1 MAPVYERKEQ
11 LMEVKTETQVVEQNA
26 VTESVAAETPKRKT
40 RTRKAAEKTVKPIVP
55 KDIDPEQY
63 VTVRNGFQGR
73 LVYVSKHTGERF
85 VWDQFGAEQEMEL
98 RELKNAKNS
107 YKKFFEN
114 NWFMFDEDWIVDYLG
129 VQRFYRNAVRIE
141 DFDEI
146 FQKDAETISQ
156 IIGGMSDGQK
166 KSVAYRAR
174 VLIAEGEIDSNKA
187 IAALEESLGVELIER

>member
-1 MAPVYERKEQ
+1 
-11 LMEVKTETQVVEQNA
+11 MEDKTETQVVEQNA
-26 VTESVAAETPKRKT
+26 VTESVAAEAPKRKT
-40 RTRKAAEKTVKPIVP
+40 RTKKAAEKTVKPIVP

-146 FQKDAETISQ
+146 FQKDAKTISE
-156 IIGGMSDGQK
+156 IISDMSDGQK

-174 VLIAEGEIDSNKA
+174 VLIADGAIDSNKA
-187 IAALEESLGVELIER
+187 IAALEESLGVELVERDR

>member
-1 MAPVYERKEQ
+1 
-11 LMEVKTETQVVEQNA
+11 MEDKTETQVVEQNA

-40 RTRKAAEKTVKPIVP
+40 RTKKAAEKTVKPIVP

-146 FQKDAETISQ
+146 FQKDAKTIYE
-156 IIGGMSDGQK
+156 IISDMSDGQK

-174 VLIAEGEIDSNKA
+174 VLIADGAIDSNKA
-187 IAALEESLGVELIER
+187 ITALEESLGVELVERDR

>member
-1 MAPVYERKEQ
+1 
-11 LMEVKTETQVVEQNA
+11 MEDKTKTQVVEQNA

-40 RTRKAAEKTVKPIVP
+40 RTKKAAEKTVKPIVP

-146 FQKDAETISQ
+146 FQKDAKTISE
-156 IIGGMSDGQK
+156 IISDMSDGQK

-174 VLIAEGEIDSNKA
+174 VLIADGAIDSNKA
-187 IAALEESLGVELIER
+187 ITALEESLGVELVERDR

>member
-1 MAPVYERKEQ
+1 
-11 LMEVKTETQVVEQNA
+11 MEDKTETQIVEQNA

-40 RTRKAAEKTVKPIVP
+40 RSKKAAEKTVKPIVP

-146 FQKDAETISQ
+146 FQKDAKTISE
-156 IIGGMSDGQK
+156 IISDMSDGQK

-174 VLIAEGEIDSNKA
+174 VLIADGAIDSNKA
-187 IAALEESLGVELIER
+187 ITALEESLGVELVERDR

>member
-1 MAPVYERKEQ
+1 
-11 LMEVKTETQVVEQNA
+11 MEVKTETQVVEQNA

-55 KDIDPEQY
+55 KDIDHEQY

-174 VLIAEGEIDSNKA
+174 VLIADGAIDSNKA

>member
-1 MAPVYERKEQ
+1 
-11 LMEVKTETQVVEQNA
+11 MENKTETQVVEQNA
-26 VTESVAAETPKRKT
+26 VTESVTAEAPKRRTRAKKVAETTEPKR
-40 RTRKAAEKTVKPIVP
+40 IIP
-55 KDIDPEQY
+55 KDIDPDQY
-63 VTVRNGFQGR
+63 VTVRNGFQGK
-73 LVYVSKHTGERF
+73 LVYISKHTGERF

-146 FQKDAETISQ
+146 FQKDAKTISE
-156 IIGGMSDGQK
+156 IISDMSDGQK

-174 VLIAEGEIDSNKA
+174 VLIADGAIDSNKA
-187 IAALEESLGVELIER
+187 ITALEESLGVELVERDR

>member
-1 MAPVYERKEQ
+1 
-11 LMEVKTETQVVEQNA
+11 MEDKTETQVVEQNA

-40 RTRKAAEKTVKPIVP
+40 RTKKAAEKTVKPIVP

-146 FQKDAETISQ
+146 FQKDAKTISE
-156 IIGGMSDGQK
+156 IISDMSDGQK

-174 VLIAEGEIDSNKA
+174 VLIADGAIDSNKA
-187 IAALEESLGVELIER
+187 ITALEESLGVELIERDR

>member
-1 MAPVYERKEQ
+1 
-11 LMEVKTETQVVEQNA
+11 MEDKTETQVVEQNA

-40 RTRKAAEKTVKPIVP
+40 RTKKAAEKTVKPIVP

-146 FQKDAETISQ
+146 FQKDAKTISE
-156 IIGGMSDGQK
+156 IISDMSDGQK

-174 VLIAEGEIDSNKA
+174 VLIADGGIDSNKA
-187 IAALEESLGVELIER
+187 ITALEESLGVELVERDR

>member
-1 MAPVYERKEQ
+1 
-11 LMEVKTETQVVEQNA
+11 MEDKTETQVVEQNA

-40 RTRKAAEKTVKPIVP
+40 RTKKSAEKTVKPIVP

-146 FQKDAETISQ
+146 FQKDAKTISE
-156 IIGGMSDGQK
+156 IISDMSDGQK

-174 VLIAEGEIDSNKA
+174 VLIADGAIDSNKA
-187 IAALEESLGVELIER
+187 ITALEESLGVELVERDR

>member
-1 MAPVYERKEQ
+1 
-11 LMEVKTETQVVEQNA
+11 MEDKTETQVVEQNA

-40 RTRKAAEKTVKPIVP
+40 RTKKAAEKTVKPIVP

-73 LVYVSKHTGERF
+73 LVYVSKHTGEIF

-146 FQKDAETISQ
+146 FQKDAKTISE
-156 IIGGMSDGQK
+156 IISDMSDGQK

-174 VLIAEGEIDSNKA
+174 VLIADGAIDSNKA
-187 IAALEESLGVELIER
+187 ITALEESLGVELVERDR

>member
-1 MAPVYERKEQ
+1 
-11 LMEVKTETQVVEQNA
+11 MEDKTETQVVEQNA
-26 VTESVAAETPKRKT
+26 VTESVAAEAPKRKT
-40 RTRKAAEKTVKPIVP
+40 RTKKAAEKTVKPIVP

-114 NWFMFDEDWIVDYLG
+114 NWFMFDEEWIVDYLG

-146 FQKDAETISQ
+146 FQKDAKTISE
-156 IIGGMSDGQK
+156 IISDMSDGQK

-174 VLIAEGEIDSNKA
+174 VLIADGAIDSNKA
-187 IAALEESLGVELIER
+187 ITALEESLGVELVERDR

>member
-1 MAPVYERKEQ
+1 
-11 LMEVKTETQVVEQNA
+11 MEDKTETQVVEQNA
-26 VTESVAAETPKRKT
+26 VTESVAAENPKRKT
-40 RTRKAAEKTVKPIVP
+40 RTKKAAEKTVKPIVP

-146 FQKDAETISQ
+146 FQKDAKTISE
-156 IIGGMSDGQK
+156 IISDMSDGQK

-174 VLIAEGEIDSNKA
+174 VLIADGAIDSNKA
-187 IAALEESLGVELIER
+187 ITALEESLGVELVERDR

>member
-1 MAPVYERKEQ
+1 
-11 LMEVKTETQVVEQNA
+11 MEVKTETQVVEQN
-26 VTESVAAETPKRKT
+26 AAETPKRKT

>member
-1 MAPVYERKEQ
+1 
-11 LMEVKTETQVVEQNA
+11 MEDKTETKVVEQNA

-40 RTRKAAEKTVKPIVP
+40 RTKKAAEKTVKPIVP

-146 FQKDAETISQ
+146 FQKDAKTISE
-156 IIGGMSDGQK
+156 IINDMSDGQK

-174 VLIAEGEIDSNKA
+174 VLIADGAIDSNKA
-187 IAALEESLGVELIER
+187 ITALEESLGVELVERDR

>member
-1 MAPVYERKEQ
+1 
-11 LMEVKTETQVVEQNA
+11 MEDKTETQVVEQNA

-40 RTRKAAEKTVKPIVP
+40 RTKKAAEKTVKPIVP

-146 FQKDAETISQ
+146 FQKDAKTISE
-156 IIGGMSDGQK
+156 IISDMSDGQK

-174 VLIAEGEIDSNKA
+174 VLISDGAIDSNKA
-187 IAALEESLGVELIER
+187 ITALEESLGVELVERDR

>member
-1 MAPVYERKEQ
+1 
-11 LMEVKTETQVVEQNA
+11 MENKTETQVVEQNA

-40 RTRKAAEKTVKPIVP
+40 RTKKAAEKTVKPIVP

-146 FQKDAETISQ
+146 FQKDAKTISE
-156 IIGGMSDGQK
+156 IISDMSDGQK

-174 VLIAEGEIDSNKA
+174 VLIADGAIDSNKA
-187 IAALEESLGVELIER
+187 ITALEESLGVELVERDR

>member
-1 MAPVYERKEQ
+1 
-11 LMEVKTETQVVEQNA
+11 MEDKTETQVVEQNA

-40 RTRKAAEKTVKPIVP
+40 RTKKAAEKTVKPIVP

-146 FQKDAETISQ
+146 FQKDAKTISE
-156 IIGGMSDGQK
+156 IISDMSDGQK

-174 VLIAEGEIDSNKA
+174 VLIADGAVDSNKA
-187 IAALEESLGVELIER
+187 ITALEESLGVELVERDR

>member
-1 MAPVYERKEQ
+1 
-11 LMEVKTETQVVEQNA
+11 MEDKTETQVVEQNA

-40 RTRKAAEKTVKPIVP
+40 LTKKAAEKTVKPIVP

-146 FQKDAETISQ
+146 FQKDAKTISE
-156 IIGGMSDGQK
+156 IISDMSDGQK

-174 VLIAEGEIDSNKA
+174 VLIADGAIDSNKA
-187 IAALEESLGVELIER
+187 ITALEESLGVELVERDR

>member
-1 MAPVYERKEQ
+1 
-11 LMEVKTETQVVEQNA
+11 MEVKTETQVVEQNA

-63 VTVRNGFQGR
+63 VTVRNGFRGR

-174 VLIAEGEIDSNKA
+174 VLIAEGAIDSNKA

>member
-1 MAPVYERKEQ
+1 
-11 LMEVKTETQVVEQNA
+11 MEDKTETQVVEQNA

-40 RTRKAAEKTVKPIVP
+40 RTKKAAEKTVKPIVP

-85 VWDQFGAEQEMEL
+85 VWGQFGAEQEMEL

-146 FQKDAETISQ
+146 FQMDAKTISE
-156 IIGGMSDGQK
+156 IISDMSDGQK

-174 VLIAEGEIDSNKA
+174 VLIADGAIDSNKA
-187 IAALEESLGVELIER
+187 ITALEESLGVELVERDR

>member
-1 MAPVYERKEQ
+1 
-11 LMEVKTETQVVEQNA
+11 MEDKTETQVVEQNA
-26 VTESVAAETPKRKT
+26 VTESVAAEAPKRKT
-40 RTRKAAEKTVKPIVP
+40 RTKKAAEKPIVP

-146 FQKDAETISQ
+146 FQKDAKTISE
-156 IIGGMSDGQK
+156 IISDMSDGQK

-174 VLIAEGEIDSNKA
+174 VLIADGAIDSNKA
-187 IAALEESLGVELIER
+187 ITALEESLGIELVERDR

>member
-1 MAPVYERKEQ
+1 
-11 LMEVKTETQVVEQNA
+11 MEDKTETQVVEQNA

-40 RTRKAAEKTVKPIVP
+40 RTKKAAEKTVKPIVP
-55 KDIDPEQY
+55 KDIDPERY

-146 FQKDAETISQ
+146 FQKDAKTISE
-156 IIGGMSDGQK
+156 IISDMSDGQK

-174 VLIAEGEIDSNKA
+174 VLIADGAIDSNKA
-187 IAALEESLGVELIER
+187 ITALEESLGVELVERDR

>member
-1 MAPVYERKEQ
+1 
-11 LMEVKTETQVVEQNA
+11 MEVKTETQVVEQNA

-146 FQKDAETISQ
+146 FQKDAETMNTATHFGVLKVSSGIRTLR
-156 IIGGMSDGQK
+156 
-166 KSVAYRAR
+166 VAPSMVVFTLQRLR
-174 VLIAEGEIDSNKA
+174 HH
-187 IAALEESLGVELIER
+187 ERMMQSR

>member
-1 MAPVYERKEQ
+1 
-11 LMEVKTETQVVEQNA
+11 MEDKTETQVVEQNA

-40 RTRKAAEKTVKPIVP
+40 RTKKAAEKTVKPIVP

-85 VWDQFGAEQEMEL
+85 VWDQFGAEKEMEL
-98 RELKNAKNS
+98 RELKNQKDS

-146 FQKDAETISQ
+146 FQKDAKTISE
-156 IIGGMSDGQK
+156 IISDMSDGQK

-174 VLIAEGEIDSNKA
+174 VLISDGAIDSNKA
-187 IAALEESLGVELIER
+187 ITALEESLGVELVERDR

>member
-1 MAPVYERKEQ
+1 
-11 LMEVKTETQVVEQNA
+11 MEDKTETQVVEQNA

-40 RTRKAAEKTVKPIVP
+40 RTKKAAEKTVKPIVP

-146 FQKDAETISQ
+146 FQKDAKTISE
-156 IIGGMSDGQK
+156 IISDMSDGQK
-166 KSVAYRAR
+166 MSVAYRAR
-174 VLIAEGEIDSNKA
+174 VLIADGAIDSNKA
-187 IAALEESLGVELIER
+187 ITALEESLGVELVERDR

>member
-1 MAPVYERKEQ
+1 
-11 LMEVKTETQVVEQNA
+11 MEDKTETQVVEQNA

-40 RTRKAAEKTVKPIVP
+40 RTKKAAEKTVKPIVP

-98 RELKNAKNS
+98 HELKNAKNS

-146 FQKDAETISQ
+146 FQKDAKTISE
-156 IIGGMSDGQK
+156 IISDMSDGQK

-174 VLIAEGEIDSNKA
+174 VLIADGAIDSNKA
-187 IAALEESLGVELIER
+187 ITALEESLGVELVERDR

>member
-1 MAPVYERKEQ
+1 
-11 LMEVKTETQVVEQNA
+11 MEDKTETQVVEQNA

-40 RTRKAAEKTVKPIVP
+40 RTKKAAEKTVKPIVP

-85 VWDQFGAEQEMEL
+85 VWDQFGSEQEMEL

-146 FQKDAETISQ
+146 FQKDAKTISE
-156 IIGGMSDGQK
+156 IISDMSDGQK

-174 VLIAEGEIDSNKA
+174 VLIADGAIDSNKA
-187 IAALEESLGVELIER
+187 ITALEESLGVELVERDR

>member
-1 MAPVYERKEQ
+1 
-11 LMEVKTETQVVEQNA
+11 MEDKTETQVVEQNA

-40 RTRKAAEKTVKPIVP
+40 RTKKAAEKTVKPIVP

-146 FQKDAETISQ
+146 FQKDAKTISE
-156 IIGGMSDGQK
+156 IISDMSDGQK

-174 VLIAEGEIDSNKA
+174 ALIADGAIDSNKA
-187 IAALEESLGVELIER
+187 ITALEESLGVELVERDR

>member
-1 MAPVYERKEQ
+1 
-11 LMEVKTETQVVEQNA
+11 MENKTETQVVEQNA
-26 VTESVAAETPKRKT
+26 VTESVTAEAPKR
-40 RTRKAAEKTVKPIVP
+40 RTRAKNVAEKTEPKRIIP
-55 KDIDPEQY
+55 KDIDPDQY
-63 VTVRNGFQGR
+63 VTVRNGFQGK
-73 LVYVSKHTGERF
+73 LVYISKHTGERF

-146 FQKDAETISQ
+146 FQKDAKTISE
-156 IIGGMSDGQK
+156 IISDMTNGQK
-166 KSVAYRAR
+166 KSAAYRAR
-174 VLIAEGEIDSNKA
+174 VLIADGAIDSNKA
-187 IAALEESLGVELIER
+187 IAALEESLGVELVERDR

>member
-1 MAPVYERKEQ
+1 
-11 LMEVKTETQVVEQNA
+11 MEDKTETQVVEQNA

-85 VWDQFGAEQEMEL
+85 VWDRFGAEQEMEL

-156 IIGGMSDGQK
+156 IVGGMSDGQK

-174 VLIAEGEIDSNKA
+174 VLIADGAIDSNKA
-187 IAALEESLGVELIER
+187 IVALEESLGVMPCSVL

>member
-1 MAPVYERKEQ
+1 
-11 LMEVKTETQVVEQNA
+11 MENKTETQVVEQNA
-26 VTESVAAETPKRKT
+26 VTESVTAETPKR
-40 RTRKAAEKTVKPIVP
+40 RTRAKKVAENTEPKRIIP
-55 KDIDPEQY
+55 KDIDPDQY
-63 VTVRNGFQGR
+63 VTVRNGFQGK
-73 LVYVSKHTGERF
+73 LVYISKHTGERF

-146 FQKDAETISQ
+146 FQKDAKTISE
-156 IIGGMSDGQK
+156 IISDMSDGQK

-174 VLIAEGEIDSNKA
+174 VLIADGAIDSNKA
-187 IAALEESLGVELIER
+187 ITALEESLGVELVERDR

>member
-1 MAPVYERKEQ
+1 
-11 LMEVKTETQVVEQNA
+11 MEDKTETQVVEQNA
-26 VTESVAAETPKRKT
+26 VTESVAAETSKRKT
-40 RTRKAAEKTVKPIVP
+40 RTKKAAEKTVKPIVP

-146 FQKDAETISQ
+146 FQKDAKTISE
-156 IIGGMSDGQK
+156 IISDMSDGQK

-174 VLIAEGEIDSNKA
+174 VLIADGAIDSNKA
-187 IAALEESLGVELIER
+187 ITALEESLGVELVERDR

>member
-1 MAPVYERKEQ
+1 
-11 LMEVKTETQVVEQNA
+11 MEDKTETQVVEQNT

-40 RTRKAAEKTVKPIVP
+40 RTKKAAEKTVKPIVP

-146 FQKDAETISQ
+146 FQKDAKTISE
-156 IIGGMSDGQK
+156 IISDMSDGQK

-174 VLIAEGEIDSNKA
+174 VLIADGAIDSNKA
-187 IAALEESLGVELIER
+187 ITALEESLGVELVERDR

>member
-1 MAPVYERKEQ
+1 
-11 LMEVKTETQVVEQNA
+11 MENKTETQVVEQNA
-26 VTESVAAETPKRKT
+26 VTESVTAEAPKR
-40 RTRKAAEKTVKPIVP
+40 RTRAKKVAEKAEPKRIIP
-55 KDIDPEQY
+55 KDIDPDQY
-63 VTVRNGFQGR
+63 VTVRNGFQGK
-73 LVYVSKHTGERF
+73 LVYISKHTGERF

-146 FQKDAETISQ
+146 FQKDAKTISE
-156 IIGGMSDGQK
+156 IISDMSDGQK

-174 VLIAEGEIDSNKA
+174 VLIADGAIDSNKA
-187 IAALEESLGVELIER
+187 ITALEESLGVELVERDR

>member
-1 MAPVYERKEQ
+1 
-11 LMEVKTETQVVEQNA
+11 MEDKTETQVVEQNA
-26 VTESVAAETPKRKT
+26 VTESVSAETPKRKT
-40 RTRKAAEKTVKPIVP
+40 RTKKAAEKTVKPIVP

-146 FQKDAETISQ
+146 FQKDAKTISE
-156 IIGGMSDGQK
+156 IISDMSDGQK

-174 VLIAEGEIDSNKA
+174 VLIADGAIDSNKA
-187 IAALEESLGVELIER
+187 ITALEESLGVELVERDR

>member
-1 MAPVYERKEQ
+1 
-11 LMEVKTETQVVEQNA
+11 MEDKTETQVVEQNA

-40 RTRKAAEKTVKPIVP
+40 RTKKAAEKTVKPIVP

-146 FQKDAETISQ
+146 FQKDAKTISE
-156 IIGGMSDGQK
+156 IISDMSDGQK

-174 VLIAEGEIDSNKA
+174 VLIADGDIDSNKA
-187 IAALEESLGVELIER
+187 ITALEESLGVELVERDR

>member
-1 MAPVYERKEQ
+1 
-11 LMEVKTETQVVEQNA
+11 MEDKTETQVVEQNA

-40 RTRKAAEKTVKPIVP
+40 RTKKAAEKTVKPIVP

-98 RELKNAKNS
+98 HELKNAKNS

-114 NWFMFDEDWIVDYLG
+114 NG

-146 FQKDAETISQ
+146 FQKDAKTISE
-156 IIGGMSDGQK
+156 IISDMSDGQK

-174 VLIAEGEIDSNKA
+174 VLIADGAIDSNKA
-187 IAALEESLGVELIER
+187 ITALEESLGVELVERDR

>member
-1 MAPVYERKEQ
+1 
-11 LMEVKTETQVVEQNA
+11 MEDKTETQVVEQNA
-26 VTESVAAETPKRKT
+26 VTESVAAEIPKRKT
-40 RTRKAAEKTVKPIVP
+40 RTKKAAEKTVKPIVP

-85 VWDQFGAEQEMEL
+85 VLDQFGAEQEMEL

-146 FQKDAETISQ
+146 FQKDAKTISE
-156 IIGGMSDGQK
+156 IISDMSDGQK

-174 VLIAEGEIDSNKA
+174 VLIADGAIDSNKA
-187 IAALEESLGVELIER
+187 ITALEESLGVELVERDR

>member
-1 MAPVYERKEQ
+1 
-11 LMEVKTETQVVEQNA
+11 MEVKTETQVVEQNA

-187 IAALEESLGVELIER
+187 IAALEESLGVELIERQEGFV